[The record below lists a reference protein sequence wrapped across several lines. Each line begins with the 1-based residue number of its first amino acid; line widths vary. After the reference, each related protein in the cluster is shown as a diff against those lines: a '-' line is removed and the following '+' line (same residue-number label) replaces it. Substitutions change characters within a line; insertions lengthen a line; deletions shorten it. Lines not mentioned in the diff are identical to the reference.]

1 MQQQP
6 QPINNTQ
13 MQQQPMPNNMANGGS
28 TQMQQQPQQMA
39 DGNPMDNVQQA
50 EQNPMD
56 NAPQMKEGGEVAS
69 EPQNNGGLKLNWGL
83 VFTFFK

>member
-6 QPINNTQ
+6 QQINNTQ
-13 MQQQPMPNNMANGGS
+13 MQQQPMPNNMANGGM
-28 TQMQQQPQQMA
+28 QMQQQPQPMA
-39 DGNPMDNVQQA
+39 EANPMDNVQQA

-56 NAPQMKEGGEVAS
+56 NTPQMEEGGEVGN
-69 EPQNNGGLKLNWGL
+69 EPQDDGGLKLNWGL